1 MVRNKRLRAVIIA
14 GCALAVVAAV
24 GVGVAVASPS
34 GRARY
39 VTASVGT
46 GDVTQTYTTSGTVT
60 RTNTSTASFA
70 VDGTVSNVRASVG
83 STVTAGDVLATLK
96 KGPLQLAVLQA
107 ETSAAEAKA
116 SLYSAQHP
124 SSASTGTSSRRRCR
138 SSAVQSLMRSQAA
151 SSAASS

>member
-24 GVGVAVASPS
+24 GVGVAFASPS

-60 RTNTSTASFA
+60 RTNTSTAAFA
-70 VDGTVSNVRASVG
+70 VDGTVRSVQAWYAGGVQSGRSVRPPIRPTSYC
-83 STVTAGDVLATLK
+83 
-96 KGPLQLAVLQA
+96 QRR
-107 ETSAAEAKA
+107 SAAW
-116 SLYSAQHP
+116 
-124 SSASTGTSSRRRCR
+124 SASCTSCACA
-138 SSAVQSLMRSQAA
+138 SAIRW
-151 SSAASS
+151 